1 MSERR
6 KQPRRTSQPEPE
18 GDPLLDWSILVGR
31 LIHPTK
37 ALVIEA
43 LRWINLPLAAS
54 DLEKVFD
61 DEELNLTTISYHV
74 RTMAKVGVLERIK
87 IERIRGGK
95 KQLYVFSGE
104 VRKNSP
110 EICTK
115 SHGR

>member
-1 MSERR
+1 MSARR
-6 KQPRRTSQPEPE
+6 KQLRQAPQPEPE
-18 GDPLLDWSILVGR
+18 GEPLLDWSILAGR

-43 LRWINLPLAAS
+43 LRWINCPLAAS

-74 RTMAKVGVLERIK
+74 RTMAKVGVLERVK
-87 IERIRGGK
+87 VERVRGGK

-104 VRKNSP
+104 VRRDITR
-110 EICTK
+110 E
-115 SHGR
+115 